1 MTQSAVTL
9 IANPGSASRK
19 YACFVNGAERVSLHF
34 EYDKGHV
41 ICTAQE
47 QGKSY
52 RFQVQI
58 DDVKQSVSQLPEVLS
73 QFDMHVKHIGIRIV
87 APGGFFM
94 QDRIIDD
101 VFMDKLAAA
110 EDQAPL
116 HIAAT
121 LHELRMLRKMF
132 AEVPI
137 VGVSDSS
144 FHATKPDYAW
154 NYGLPLHDTD
164 KLEIKR
170 YGYHGLSA
178 ASVVHQLKSMG
189 KLPHKV
195 IVCHLGSGA
204 SVTAIHN
211 GKSIDTTMGYSPLDG
226 LIMATRSGAVDATA
240 ILALKKALHL
250 NDKQLDEYLNQH
262 SGLLGLSGS
271 SSDIREL
278 LKRVADGDHHARLA
292 LETYVYAIRKAI
304 GQMTAVLGGLDLLVF
319 TGTVGERSA
328 PIRHEIIAPFQYLDL
343 KLDTSEN
350 ERCCAPN
357 QVTCVSYLAHS
368 RPVYVVPVDEAD
380 QMLRQMKKL

>member
-1 MTQSAVTL
+1 MTQSSVTL
-9 IANPGSASRK
+9 VANPGSASRK
-19 YACFVNGAERVSLHF
+19 YACFHNGAERIALHF

-41 ICTAQE
+41 ICTVQE
-47 QGKSY
+47 QGKSH
-52 RFQVQI
+52 RFQTPI
-58 DDVKQSVSQLPEVLS
+58 DDIKESVSQLSEILS
-73 QFDMHVKHIGIRIV
+73 QFDIHVTHIGIRIV

-94 QDRIIDD
+94 QDHIIDD
-101 VFMDKLAAA
+101 VFIDKLAAA
-110 EDQAPL
+110 EDHAPL
-116 HIAAT
+116 HITAT

-132 AEVPI
+132 VDVPI

-144 FHATKPDYAW
+144 FHSAKPDYAW

-189 KLPHKV
+189 KLPRKV

-211 GKSIDTTMGYSPLDG
+211 GKSMDTTMGYSPLDG
-226 LIMATRSGAVDATA
+226 LIMATRSGAVDTTA

-250 NDKQLDEYLNQH
+250 SDKQLDEYLNQH

-278 LKRVADGDHHARLA
+278 LQRVADGDHHARLA
-292 LETYVYAIRKAI
+292 LETYVYAVRKAI

-328 PIRHEIIAPFQYLDL
+328 PIRHEIVAPFQYLDI
-343 KLDTSEN
+343 KLDAADN
-350 ERCCAPN
+350 DRCCAPS
-357 QVTCVSYLAHS
+357 QVTCISHLAHS

-380 QMLRQMKKL
+380 QILRQMKKL